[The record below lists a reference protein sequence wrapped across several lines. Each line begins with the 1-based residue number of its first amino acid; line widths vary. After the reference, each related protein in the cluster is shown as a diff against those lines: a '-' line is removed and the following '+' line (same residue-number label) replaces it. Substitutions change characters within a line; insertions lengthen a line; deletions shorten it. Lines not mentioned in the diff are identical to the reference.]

1 MVDFQEV
8 YNLYFRDV
16 YKYALSLSRDSTVA
30 EEITQETF
38 FKAMKSI
45 GSFRGQCRLY
55 VWLCQIAKNTYI
67 SYSQKQSR
75 IFPEMECADESTLEE
90 HFLNK
95 ESAFEI
101 HKVLHR
107 LPEPYK
113 EVFSLRIFGELS
125 FGQIGGLFGKSAGW
139 ARVTFYRAK
148 QRIIE
153 DRERAE
159 KNERT

>member
-16 YKYALSLSRDSTVA
+16 YKYALSLSRDPTVA

-75 IFPEMECADESTLEE
+75 IFPEMECTDESTLEE

-113 EVFSLRIFGELS
+113 VMSLS
-125 FGQIGGLFGKSAGW
+125 
-139 ARVTFYRAK
+139 
-148 QRIIE
+148 
-153 DRERAE
+153 
-159 KNERT
+159 